1 MTLDPSVDFGEIA
14 KMTHDFSGADLQALI
29 YNAHLRVVHAAI
41 DASPTIRRSG
51 HVGLEKRVDYVMLGG
66 SGEKKILSRADESQ
80 LQKRV
85 GEPIV
90 GRRAYLTEACSFSE
104 FWKIKRRRQ
113 LARTRERPQA
123 QSRKRSTVAHCSFRG
138 LLTR

>member
-51 HVGLEKRVDYVMLGG
+51 HAGSEKRVDYVMLGG

-85 GEPIV
+85 GEPLHS
-90 GRRAYLTEACSFSE
+90 GSKSLS
-104 FWKIKRRRQ
+104 
-113 LARTRERPQA
+113 
-123 QSRKRSTVAHCSFRG
+123 HRG
-138 LLTR
+138 LQLQRILENKKAAPASTNKGKASSAEPQKVHCCSLLF